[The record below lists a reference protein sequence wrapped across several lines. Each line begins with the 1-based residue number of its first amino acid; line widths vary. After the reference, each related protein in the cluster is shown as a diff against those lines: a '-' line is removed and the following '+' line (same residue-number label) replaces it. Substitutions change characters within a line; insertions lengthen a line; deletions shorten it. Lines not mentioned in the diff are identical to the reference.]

1 MEEALVEKEEPIVAD
16 EETAKVAQMS
26 EGALDFPALAIA
38 PQRASVLKDNSTAA
52 PMRTDQLNP
61 TGRQALTEALGVV
74 SPVTNEPLWAGAGTT
89 CTRTGH
95 LHCPQGFFGKGDLR
109 GRGAK
114 ESTSQRN
121 TLAVCH
127 HHPLRTFAT
136 FGFTHAEPLFLAAA
150 KLPSINTSLQLSFP
164 CSSSSQRKRR
174 HSVSHTSSSSQ
185 SRSRR
190 QQVLALGYF
199 WGRSRQRA
207 PLRSTHRMPSKTARS
222 SARGP
227 PKTTRRR

>member
-1 MEEALVEKEEPIVAD
+1 VEEALVEKEEPIVAD
-16 EETAKVAQMS
+16 EETAKVAQVS

-52 PMRTDQLNP
+52 PMRTDQLNS

-74 SPVTNEPLWAGAGTT
+74 SPITNEPLWAGAGTT
-89 CTRTGH
+89 CPRTGH

-136 FGFTHAEPLFLAAA
+136 FGFTHAEPPFLAAA

-164 CSSSSQRKRR
+164 CSSFLTEKETPQSQP
-174 HSVSHTSSSSQ
+174 HLFLFPIAQPPPAGAGTGILFGQ
-185 SRSRR
+185 I
-190 QQVLALGYF
+190 
-199 WGRSRQRA
+199 A
-207 PLRSTHRMPSKTARS
+207 PARSTAQHPQDAFQNRAILGTR
-222 SARGP
+222 P
-227 PKTTRRR
+227 PKATWRR

>member
-1 MEEALVEKEEPIVAD
+1 MAD
-16 EETAKVAQMS
+16 EKTTEVAQVR
-26 EGALDFPALAIA
+26 EGAFDFPASAIA
-38 PQRASVLKDNSTAA
+38 AERASILQGRATAA
-52 PMRTDQLNP
+52 TAVRTDQFDSAS
-61 TGRQALTEALGVV
+61 RQPGPEALRVV
-74 SPVTNEPLWAGAGTT
+74 SAITDEAGGTIAWSA
-89 CTRTGH
+89 CTDARH
-95 LHCPQGFFGKGDLR
+95 LHCLQGFFREGDFR
-109 GRGAK
+109 RRGAK

-136 FGFTHAEPLFLAAA
+136 FGFTHAEPPFLAAA

-199 WGRSRQRA
+199 LGRSRQRA
-207 PLRSTHRMPSKTARS
+207 PLRSTHKMPSKTARS
-222 SARGP
+222 SARGR
-227 PKTTRRR
+227 PKPRGRGKSA